1 MPDRP
6 ERPNILLIFTD
17 QHKLSAIRSYGDPPH
32 GGTPCRTPNLDRLAA
47 DGVRFETAYTACPVC
62 SPARGTV
69 MTGLYP
75 HAHGIC
81 SNVHN
86 LGNSVHELADRPELL
101 SRRLE
106 SAGYRCG
113 YSGKWHL
120 GTGRDELFGGT
131 NHPSLPR
138 DVGFEG
144 QQFPGHGGG
153 GFHYPEYQAYLE
165 EHGYE
170 HAVTQVDDREVRVMP
185 YGVLE
190 GPTESTVPY
199 FLVEHSIDLI
209 DRFAAAG
216 DPFFV
221 WHNFWG
227 PHAPYYAPREFYELY
242 REVEIPEW
250 PNYRWPARFINRP
263 HQVKIHPQA
272 ETLTWEDWAAGIRHY
287 YAFMTLIDQQIGR
300 LLDHLEATGLRE
312 NTVIIFTADHGET
325 LGTHGG
331 LTDKGWH
338 HFEEIQRIPM
348 IVWVPERLRRVGAGA
363 GRSAQAWA
371 SLTDVYP
378 TILDYA
384 GVSIGA
390 DEVHGRSLR
399 PILED
404 RPVDWRERVF
414 VEFNGVNSLA
424 TSMVSVREGD
434 LKYGWNCSNHDELY
448 DLAHDPHEVRNLI
461 DDPAY
466 VDDVR
471 RLRGAI
477 SDWMD
482 ATDYP
487 QTAARVFRSSRRL

>member
-120 GTGRDELFGGT
+120 GTDRDELFGGT

-153 GFHYPEYQAYLE
+153 GFHYPEYRAYLE

-272 ETLTWEDWAAGIRHY
+272 ETLAWEDWAEGIRHY

-331 LTDKGWH
+331 LTDKG
-338 HFEEIQRIPM
+338 
-348 IVWVPERLRRVGAGA
+348 A
-363 GRSAQAWA
+363 
-371 SLTDVYP
+371 
-378 TILDYA
+378 
-384 GVSIGA
+384 
-390 DEVHGRSLR
+390 VHGRSLR

-466 VDDVR
+466 ADDVR

-487 QTAARVFRSSRRL
+487 QTAARVFRGSRRL